1 LDKDGSDDTINSKEV
16 EREGDRLMSQ
26 EGIMKILSKNKKK
39 WFDSDEL
46 SKKLKISKGSV
57 TENLKNLRRFGM
69 VETNFERPPYKPRYK
84 WKR

>member
-1 LDKDGSDDTINSKEV
+1 MDKDGSDDTINSKEV

>member
-1 LDKDGSDDTINSKEV
+1 
-16 EREGDRLMSQ
+16 MSQ